1 MVSELEKFLV
11 LMSMH
16 EISYKKQEEL
26 LDTVKPLS
34 LDKVF
39 ENPNGILSTEEVI
52 KIAADFDE
60 TTFVASIE
68 NMKNSGIEILTIE
81 SEDYPESLINLPE
94 RPLILYAKGDL
105 SLLKKDCFS
114 IVGTRMPSSYGK
126 IVTERFA
133 KELAES
139 GFVIVSGLCYGVDQI
154 SHRMALD
161 AGGKTIAVVASGF
174 NKIYPQTN
182 FVLAQEIVEKG
193 LLLSEYPPSFSAK
206 KYTFPRRN
214 RIIAGL
220 GKGVLITEAAFKSG
234 TTHTKEFALEY
245 GRDVFAV
252 PGNITSEKSQLTNHI
267 IKTAQGECV
276 LEPKDILEFYGMEAK
291 AKKTKVETLSFDEK
305 AIVDLL
311 EGEPRDFDYLAKKS
325 NIPVNIL
332 NSCLTTLEIRGLIRK
347 LPAQMYALI

>member
-11 LMSMH
+11 YMSMH
-16 EISYKKQEEL
+16 EISNKKQEEIL
-26 LDTVKPLS
+26 ETVKPIS
-34 LDKVF
+34 LDKVL
-39 ENPNGILSTEEVI
+39 ENMDGILSTEEVV
-52 KIAADFDE
+52 KLAEGFDE
-60 TTFVASIE
+60 KELVSSIE
-68 NMKNSGIEILTIE
+68 NMKNNGIQILTYE
-81 SEDYPESLINLPE
+81 SEDYPENLIDLPD
-94 RPLILYAKGDL
+94 RPLLLYAKGDL
-105 SLLKKDCFS
+105 SLLKEECFS

-154 SHRMALD
+154 SHRATLD

-174 NKIYPQTN
+174 GKVYPQAN
-182 FVLAQEIVEKG
+182 FALSQEIAEKG

-220 GKGVLITEAAFKSG
+220 SKGVLITEAAFKSG

-276 LEPKDILEFYGMEAK
+276 LEPKDILEFYGMQSK
-291 AKKTKVETLSFDEK
+291 AKEKKVETLSFDEK
-305 AIVDLL
+305 TIVDLL
-311 EGEPRDFDYLAKKS
+311 EGEPRDFDFLAKKS

-347 LPAQMYALI
+347 LPAQMYSLV